1 MFPTSQG
8 QLIRTAR
15 GQQSQVE
22 FAKLL
27 KVNRS
32 SLSRYESEQLGAP
45 TSVLNYCLRAV
56 VGAAAKDVLPDTPV
70 QRALLLA
77 RQAVSELEQ
86 AEAKPSIKRAAKA
99 SRARTP

>member
-8 QLIRTAR
+8 QLVKAAR

-27 KVNRS
+27 KVSRS
-32 SLSRYESEQLGAP
+32 CLSRYESEKLGAP
-45 TSVLNYCLRAV
+45 TKVLNYCLRAV
-56 VGAAAKDVLPDTPV
+56 AAVAAKDVLPNTPV
-70 QRALLLA
+70 QRALRLA

-86 AEAKPSIKRAAKA
+86 VEGPSLKAALKA
-99 SRARTP
+99 SRARS